1 MSNDDEIIQLED
13 LQIMEDPSF
22 ITAKNRNDEDLMK
35 SDFSYTDDE
44 FAEKR
49 IDARLNFMFDIEVFN
64 AVSDEYIGD
73 LVNFSHNG
81 LLLISENPIKIDTP
95 FQLRIVIP
103 YEINGKQEIRVK
115 ATSVRCNEDSYPLL
129 FNIGFKMT
137 DVSPEENEIIYKMIT
152 EAGC

>member
-1 MSNDDEIIQLED
+1 MSNNEEIIQLED
-13 LQIMEDPSF
+13 LQVMEDPSL
-22 ITAKNRNDEDLMK
+22 ITVKSLDDEISMT
-35 SDFSYTDDE
+35 SDFADEDDE

-49 IDARLNFMFDIEVFN
+49 IDARLNFMFDIEVFD
-64 AVSDEYIGD
+64 AVSNEFIGD

-81 LLLISENPIKIDTP
+81 LLLISENSIKIDTP

-103 YEINGKQEIRVK
+103 YEINGKQEIRVN

-137 DVSPEENEIIYKMIT
+137 DISPEENEIIYKMIT